1 MKKRKKKNNKDAFGR
16 EIYDYYKGKGGFEL
30 VENDRG
36 YIDLSPG
43 PGVYFAEYKDWPEFE
58 KKAIR
63 FAVGKILDVGC
74 GAGRVALYL
83 QEKGLDILG
92 IDISELAIKVCKKRG
107 VKKAKLMSVTEL
119 SRGVGIFDT
128 IVMYGNNFGLFANRK
143 RAKWLLR
150 RFYNMTTDKA
160 CIIAQT
166 LDPYD
171 TKNHDHLEYHR
182 FNRARG
188 RMSGQIRLRVRY
200 KKYVTDWFD
209 YLLVSKDEMH
219 EILDGTGWKAMSF
232 IDSEGPLY
240 IAIIEK
246 E

>member
-1 MKKRKKKNNKDAFGR
+1 
-16 EIYDYYKGKGGFEL
+16 
-30 VENDRG
+30 
-36 YIDLSPG
+36 
-43 PGVYFAEYKDWPEFE
+43 
-58 KKAIR
+58 
-63 FAVGKILDVGC
+63 
-74 GAGRVALYL
+74 
-83 QEKGLDILG
+83 
-92 IDISELAIKVCKKRG
+92 
-107 VKKAKLMSVTEL
+107 
-119 SRGVGIFDT
+119 
-128 IVMYGNNFGLFANRK
+128 
-143 RAKWLLR
+143 
-150 RFYNMTTDKA
+150 MTTDKA